1 MDMNNHGQINLA
13 YDNATINA
21 VQIINYNTKDRPPKI
36 MTLQPIPSDNYVFQ
50 GIEETIIDKLENNKV
65 LFLNGIG
72 GIGKTTTAKKI
83 FEVLKSKYD
92 YLAWI
97 EYQDNWQYSLVNGL
111 FTSYFHFDNKMS
123 ENERYKK
130 IVEFL
135 TNLQETA
142 DGKHNKIAI
151 FIDNFNKI
159 ESGELS
165 EIRRLPA
172 HILITTRCDIP
183 NIEKYTLETLNTD
196 LGRQLFMA
204 NYGPQKKVTYRDE
217 KAIEDIVS
225 KSHGYPLAIE
235 LIARAI
241 SYKNIHVYEFLENL
255 IDKDYE
261 IGDMQLY
268 ASSDW
273 NGKYVHEEITK
284 QISKV
289 YQLSDLNERE
299 VNLIKIISILP
310 ANHIISIEDIQH
322 CVDFNCSDTII
333 ALYCRGWIKQSENG
347 ILMHEVICEC
357 IYQYNYISYMECKML
372 LDFLQLKTEVSSSIQ
387 AINSLKYAEYSYN
400 IIIIMKSYIDFCRH
414 LFLREAA
421 LIFKEVGKY
430 DYSRSILDIII
441 NAYDE
446 KKQDDILILA
456 ELYNNYSKTYSIE
469 GNISKAFEKSKYAE
483 ELIDSITTDKTEN
496 FYLQLMVIKKTVA
509 MHYAHQK
516 LYEQAF
522 VKMQDA
528 LNCVD
533 FITERNKYHIVN
545 LYSDYSMLLSEVG
558 DMEGSIAQYENVL
571 KHYDICGVKENNPW
585 RYTTYTN
592 LAESLIYDEQF
603 AHANNYEFQ
612 ALVGKYQIYREDNLA
627 IANALLGMGHIYRS
641 EKHLWDIAQLF
652 YKKALDI
659 FQKNVCSDGYC
670 DSLAG
675 LSIVMDDVSFAIK
688 AYDIMITNSTK
699 LYLACTYAN
708 VMFALLKYEPLKVIT
723 LGIQMLSGYSKQP
736 KPHTAIQYIYALMGQ
751 ASLLLG
757 NKEDTKKYLNEA
769 IETRDKH
776 SMLFYRATQRIIDE
790 MPSLKD

>member
-1 MDMNNHGQINLA
+1 MNTNNRGQINLA

-21 VQIINYNTKDRPPKI
+21 VQIINYNTPDKPPKI
-36 MTLQPIPSDNYVFQ
+36 MTPEPIPSDNYISR
-50 GIEETIIDKLENNKV
+50 GIEEKIISRLESNKV

-72 GIGKTTTAKKI
+72 GIGKTTIAKTI
-83 FEVLKSKYD
+83 FEELKSKYD

-123 ENERYKK
+123 ENDRYTK

-135 TNLQETA
+135 TNLQETPG
-142 DGKHNKIAI
+142 GKHNKIAI

-159 ESGELS
+159 ESGELT

-183 NIEKYTLETLNTD
+183 NIEKYTLETLDPD
-196 LGRQLFMA
+196 LGRRLFKA
-204 NYGPQKKVTYRDE
+204 NYGTQKKLTYRDE

-235 LIARAI
+235 LIAKAI

-255 IDKDYE
+255 IDNGYE
-261 IGDMQLY
+261 IGDIQLC

-273 NGKYVHEEITK
+273 NGKYVNEEIAK

-289 YQLSDLNERE
+289 YQLSDLDPRE
-299 VNLIKIISILP
+299 VTLIKIISILP
-310 ANHIISIEDIQH
+310 ANHIISNEDIQH
-322 CVDFNCSDTII
+322 FVDFNCSDTII
-333 ALYCRGWIKQSENG
+333 ALCCRGWIKQSQNG
-347 ILMHEVICEC
+347 ILMHEIICEC
-357 IYQYNYISYMECKML
+357 IYRYNYISYTECKML
-372 LDFLQLKTEVSSSIQ
+372 LDFLRLKTEVSSSVQ
-387 AINSLKYAEYSYN
+387 AVNALKYAEYSYN
-400 IIIIMKSYIDFCRH
+400 IIIIMKTHPDFCRH
-414 LFLREAA
+414 LFLRDAA

-430 DYSRSILDIII
+430 DYSRFILDIII

-446 KKQDDILILA
+446 KKQDNILLLA

-469 GNISKAFEKSKYAE
+469 GNVNKAIEKSKYAE
-483 ELIDSITTDKTEN
+483 KLIDSLTTDRTEN
-496 FYLQLMVIKKTVA
+496 FYLQRMVIKKTVA

-522 VKMQDA
+522 AKMQEA
-528 LNCVD
+528 LSCVD
-533 FITERNKYHIVN
+533 LITEKNEYHIAN

-571 KHYDICGVKENNPW
+571 KLYDTCGVKDNNPW

-592 LAESLIYDEQF
+592 LADSLIFNGEF
-603 AHANNYEFQ
+603 IHANNYEFQ
-612 ALVGKYQIYREDNLA
+612 ALIGKYQVYGEDNLA

-652 YKKALDI
+652 YQKAIDI
-659 FQKNVCSDGYC
+659 FKKNVCSDGYC

-675 LSIVMDDVSFAIK
+675 LAIVKDDISYANE
-688 AYDIMITNSTK
+688 AYDIMIANNTR

-708 VMFALLKYEPLKVIT
+708 VMYALLQREPAKVIT
-723 LGIQMLSGYSKQP
+723 LGMQMLSTYAKQSR
-736 KPHTAIQYIYALMGQ
+736 PHTAIQYIYALMGQ
-751 ASLLLG
+751 ASQLLG
-757 NKEDTKKYLNEA
+757 HNHDTEVYLSKA
-769 IETRDKH
+769 VKAKDKH
-776 SMLFYRATQRIIDE
+776 SMYFYQASQKIINE